1 MLLMSQ
7 RYGVV
12 AYVTNPIGQFV
23 EALRRELRPVS
34 PRAVAHLTIL
44 PPRLLRGS
52 EAEALAA
59 LRQVCQQNTSFFVEL
74 GEVATFLPGTPTVFV
89 GVGQGADRMGALH
102 HALNAGPLASAE
114 TWPYTPHLTIVR
126 MDTPAEA
133 LAVSP
138 VARSRWQGYEGTR
151 RIEVTQLA
159 FVREQEDLTWIDLGH
174 FPLSASLALP

>member
-1 MLLMSQ
+1 MSQ

-12 AYVTNPIGQFV
+12 AYVTNPVGKFV
-23 EALRRELRPVS
+23 EALRRELRPAS
-34 PRAVAHLTIL
+34 PRFVAHLTIL

-59 LRQVCQQNTSFFVEL
+59 LQPVCQQNSPFAIDL

-89 GVGQGADRMGALH
+89 GVGHGADKMGALH
-102 HALNAGPLASAE
+102 RLLNAGPLASSE
-114 TWPYTPHLTIVR
+114 TWPYVPHLTIVR
-126 MDTPAEA
+126 MDTPEA
-133 LAVSP
+133 ASAVVP

-151 RIEVTQLA
+151 RIQVTELA
-159 FVREQEDLTWIDLGH
+159 FVQEQEDLTWVDLGH

>member
-1 MLLMSQ
+1 MSQ

-12 AYVTNPIGQFV
+12 AYVTNPVGQFV
-23 EALRRELRPVS
+23 EVLRRELCPAS
-34 PRAVAHLTIL
+34 PRAAAHLTIL

-59 LRQVCQQNTSFFVEL
+59 LRQVCQNSTPFFVEL
-74 GEVATFLPGTPTVFV
+74 GAVGTFLPGTPTVFV
-89 GVGQGADRMGALH
+89 GLGQGADRMGALH
-102 HALNAGPLASAE
+102 HALNAGPLVSAE

-126 MDTPAEA
+126 MDTPELA
-133 LAVSP
+133 LQVTP

-159 FVREQEDLTWIDLGH
+159 FVREQEDLTWVDLGH